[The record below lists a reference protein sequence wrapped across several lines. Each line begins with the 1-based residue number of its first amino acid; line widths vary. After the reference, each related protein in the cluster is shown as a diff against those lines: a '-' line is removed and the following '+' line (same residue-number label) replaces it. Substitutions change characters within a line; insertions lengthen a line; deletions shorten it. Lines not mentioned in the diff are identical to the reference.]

1 MSFEIDVQTY
11 QDLNIFPSGHTEF
24 CVYHLFN
31 NCQTTYGN
39 QKIQEMM
46 RQPMADIFKLQERTA
61 ALHFLSKNKTT
72 LATNDIELELILHYL
87 NYGKSHLKD
96 NLIDAFAV
104 YIKNKFSETQDY
116 YVIKSGIKR
125 LLKLLRYCYELIG
138 FLNRDDTPIELKRIS
153 AGINAIVEKLAI
165 SKTKIFTDKTP
176 HFLTLSK
183 LDAKLRQREHKLLLN
198 QLLDYLYE
206 IDALQ
211 GIANSC
217 SETNLSIPYYTN
229 DDDEVK
235 VRIQGLFHPAISS
248 AIKNDVEINK
258 DNHLIFLTGSNMAG
272 KSSLLKSLGL
282 AIYLSHIGFPVPAN
296 SMQTSIFNGLVST
309 INIADNVRNGLSH
322 YLSEVLRVKYLLKVL
337 IEKQKVFVILDELF
351 KGTNAKDA
359 SEATALVVDG
369 FSKISNSV
377 FLISSHITELTDI
390 FRNDQVSLMHMEHFI
405 QDGKPVF
412 TYKFKK
418 GITKDGIGMYFIH
431 NENIPTLLKDAQK
444 ASLYTQTMSKN
455 SN

>member
-24 CVYHLFN
+24 CIYHLFN
-31 NCQTTYGN
+31 HCQTTYGN

-46 RQPMADIFKLQERTA
+46 RQPIADISKLQERTA

-72 LATNDIELELILHYL
+72 FATNDVELELILHYL
-87 NYGKSHLKD
+87 NYGKSHLKT

-125 LLKLLRYCYELIG
+125 LLNLLKYCYELKD
-138 FLNRDDTPIELKRIS
+138 FLNQQDAPNELKRI
-153 AGINAIVEKLAI
+153 GTEVTNILEKLQI
-165 SKTKIFTDKTP
+165 SKTTILADKP
-176 HFLTLSK
+176 IHFLALSK
-183 LDAKLRQREHKLLLN
+183 LDSKLRQREHKLLLN
-198 QLLDYLYE
+198 ELLDHLYE

-211 GIANSC
+211 TIANSC
-217 SETNLSIPYYTN
+217 SEKKLCIPCYIN
-229 DDDEVK
+229 ADDEVNIS
-235 VRIQGLFHPAISS
+235 IQGLFHPAISS
-248 AIKNDVEINK
+248 AVKNDIEINR

-272 KSSLLKSLGL
+272 KSTLLKSLGL
-282 AIYLSHIGFPVPAN
+282 AIYLAHIGFPVPA
-296 SMQTSIFNGLVST
+296 SSIQTTIFNGLVST

-322 YLSEVLRVKYLLKVL
+322 YLSEVLRVRYLLKVL

-377 FLISSHITELTDI
+377 FLISSHITELADI
-390 FRNDQVSLMHMEHFI
+390 FRSDQVSLMHMENLME
-405 QDGKPVF
+405 DGKPIF
-412 TYKFKK
+412 TYQFKK

-431 NENIPTLLKDAQK
+431 HEDIPTLLKDAQK
-444 ASLYTQTMSKN
+444 ASLKCQTMAKN
-455 SN
+455 NL